1 MRHMIILINL
11 VIAYFYYMQR
21 RANVKSQGKKFIF
34 TSKYTFPP
42 DMRSRAPL
50 FSGKAGNKKAVLPKQ
65 SCRKGS
71 SGLRLPASASCLG
84 RHSRLAGRG
93 PNSSSLFPP
102 QAAVVAV
109 ALAEL
114 KCAKLCR

>member
-34 TSKYTFPP
+34 TSKYIFPP
-42 DMRSRAPL
+42 DMRSRAPQ

-65 SCRKGS
+65 NCQVCNTG
-71 SGLRLPASASCLG
+71 
-84 RHSRLAGRG
+84 
-93 PNSSSLFPP
+93 
-102 QAAVVAV
+102 
-109 ALAEL
+109 
-114 KCAKLCR
+114 